1 MRRRGH
7 EGTRGLLRR
16 VLSVAH
22 SPQEMGM
29 DRTRQSRWHL
39 CVPGALAG
47 CLLILASP
55 AASAADAAAPQKPV
69 LNRWSAVIYG
79 FVELDAIHDSVQG
92 PNDLMGNAALPRGGT
107 YAGTHDQ
114 TTFSVRNSRLGL
126 RIGAPD
132 LGPLRASAVM
142 EMDFFGNQPP
152 VSEAA
157 FFNNPTFR
165 IRHAYF
171 KVETPV
177 VDLTVGQ
184 TWELFGWQ
192 AYFDPASVN
201 LQGLPGQIYS
211 RTAQVRLSKQVPF
224 SSEVGLELALAALR
238 PPQRAGGL
246 PDGQAGVKLNLPGRK
261 AYRTLG
267 GATSS
272 LDAMSLGV
280 SGTVRRFAVP
290 SFEPNPKTDVTT
302 TGWGAS
308 VDLLLPIVAAS
319 STAHDNALTLVASF
333 VRGDGIAD
341 LYTGLGGPPFPPLP
355 NPGHLTPPPT
365 YSASIDPGLVG
376 FDSSGVL
383 HAVSWQSYL
392 VSLQYWFPGSTGL
405 WVATTYSQIRS
416 FNAATLAQGA
426 KNVLLRSQYAS
437 GALFWDAARPIRFGL
452 EFAWLRQDFAD
463 PGPSVDRRVQLS
475 GWYVF

>member
-1 MRRRGH
+1 MIRTHSSRWQSCASR
-7 EGTRGLLRR
+7 LL
-16 VLSVAH
+16 VLS
-22 SPQEMGM
+22 S
-29 DRTRQSRWHL
+29 
-39 CVPGALAG
+39 LAF
-47 CLLILASP
+47 P
-55 AASAADAAAPQKPV
+55 AAAARAADPEPLPPV
-69 LNRWSAVIYG
+69 VSRWSAAIYG
-79 FVELDAIHDSVQG
+79 FVELDTIHDSVQG

-126 RIGAPD
+126 RVGAPD
-132 LGPLRASAVM
+132 LGWLRASAVM

-171 KVETPV
+171 KLETPV
-177 VDLTVGQ
+177 VDLTIGQ

-211 RTAQVRLSKQVPF
+211 RTAQVRVSKQIPF
-224 SSEVGLELALAALR
+224 SSDVGLELALAALR

-246 PDGQAGVKLNLPGRK
+246 PDGQAGVKLNLPVRK
-261 AYRTLG
+261 AYRTAG

-290 SFEPNPKTDVTT
+290 AFEPNALTDVTT
-302 TGWGAS
+302 TGWGVSA
-308 VDLLLPIVAAS
+308 DLLLPIISATSA
-319 STAHDNALTLVASF
+319 AHDNALTFVGSF
-333 VRGDGIAD
+333 VRGEGISD
-341 LYTGLGGPPFPPLP
+341 LYTGLGGPPFPALP
-355 NPGHLTPPPT
+355 NPGHLNPPPA

-376 FDSSGVL
+376 FDSAGVL
-383 HAVSWQSYL
+383 HAVSWQSFIL
-392 VSLQYWFPGSTGL
+392 NLQYWFPGSTGL
-405 WVATTYSQIRS
+405 WVAATYSHIQS
-416 FNAATLAQGA
+416 FNAAALAQGA
-426 KNVLLRSQYAS
+426 KNVVVRSQYAS
-437 GALFWDAARPIRFGL
+437 GALFWDAARPVRFGL
-452 EFAWLRQDFAD
+452 EFAWLRQDFTD